1 MSENLSSNTFFHFT
15 NSRENL
21 EGILEYSFKPR
32 YCLEQLDYLS
42 NSLINNLEMAY
53 PMVCFCD
60 IPLSKIKKHIKEYG
74 GYGIGLKKEWGFK
87 KGLTP
92 VIYSDKRARTSKN
105 IESIINWSKKYLKE
119 GYDEGNDK
127 DNELKKIF
135 NDFIM
140 LTKPYYGESKETRFY
155 DEREWRW
162 IPDISPDSDV
172 LMHLEKQY
180 YLKEEYRRK
189 HNKKIGE
196 CYKLEFT
203 PEDISFLIVEEEKEV
218 YDLIE
223 KIESLNANY
232 NDQEIKRLLTK
243 IITTEQILKD
253 F

>member
-15 NSRENL
+15 YSIENL
-21 EGILEYSFKPR
+21 KGILEYSFKPR
-32 YCLEQLDYLS
+32 YCLEQLEYLS
-42 NSLINNLEMAY
+42 NSQINNLQMAY

-60 IPLSKIKKHIKEYG
+60 IPLSKIKKHIEKYG

-105 IESIINWSKKYLKE
+105 IESIINWSKKYLKK
-119 GYDEGNDK
+119 GYDEGNDR

-140 LTKPYYGESKETRFY
+140 FTKPYYGKSKKTRFY

-162 IPDISPDSDV
+162 IPDIDPDSDV
-172 LMHLEKQY
+172 LIHLEEEC
-180 YLKEEYRRK
+180 YLKDEYRCEQ
-189 HNKKIGE
+189 NKKIGE
-196 CYKLEFT
+196 IYKLDFIFD
-203 PEDISFLIVEEEKEV
+203 DISFLIVEKEEDV
-218 YDLIE
+218 YDLI
-223 KIESLNANY
+223 KTIESLNVN
-232 NDQEIKRLLTK
+232 NTDRQIKRLLTK
-243 IITTEQILKD
+243 IITKDQILKD